1 MNDSNMTD
9 DEANIADGTGVPSL
23 LDVNQD
29 GEVDFDDVKVVV
41 LRYEWILL
49 SGILLIVVP
58 LIDLFYYPIPD
69 TVYWM
74 LAGICLSVEAIIELY
89 LDRKR
94 RNW

>member
-1 MNDSNMTD
+1 MNDSSMS
-9 DEANIADGTGVPSL
+9 DEESNSSL

-29 GEVDFDDVKVVV
+29 GEVDLDDVKVVV

-74 LAGICLSVEAIIELY
+74 LAGICLSVEAVIELY

>member
-1 MNDSNMTD
+1 MNDTTIED
-9 DEANIADGTGVPSL
+9 DEANTSL

-29 GEVDFDDVKVVV
+29 GEIDLKDVKIVI

-49 SGILLIVVP
+49 SGLLLILVP
-58 LIDLFYYPIPD
+58 IIDMTGYYPIPD

-74 LAGICLSVEAIIELY
+74 LAGICLSIEAIIELY
-89 LDRKR
+89 LDRRR

>member
-1 MNDSNMTD
+1 MNDSSMS
-9 DEANIADGTGVPSL
+9 DEASNSSL

-58 LIDLFYYPIPD
+58 LLDLFYYPIPD

-74 LAGICLSVEAIIELY
+74 LAGICLSVEAVIELY

>member
-1 MNDSNMTD
+1 MNDSSITD
-9 DEANIADGTGVPSL
+9 EEVNSSI
-23 LDVNQD
+23 LDVNND
-29 GEVDFDDVKVVV
+29 GEVDLDDVKVVV

-49 SGILLIVVP
+49 SGILLIIVP

>member
-1 MNDSNMTD
+1 MNDSSMS
-9 DEANIADGTGVPSL
+9 DEESNSSL

-41 LRYEWILL
+41 LRYELILL

-74 LAGICLSVEAIIELY
+74 LAGICLSVEAVIELY

>member
-1 MNDSNMTD
+1 MNDSSITD
-9 DEANIADGTGVPSL
+9 EEVNSSI
-23 LDVNQD
+23 LDVNND

-49 SGILLIVVP
+49 SGILLIIVP

>member
-1 MNDSNMTD
+1 MNDSSMS
-9 DEANIADGTGVPSL
+9 DEESNSSL

-74 LAGICLSVEAIIELY
+74 LAGICLSVEAVIELY

>member
-1 MNDSNMTD
+1 MNDSSMS
-9 DEANIADGTGVPSL
+9 DEESNSSL

-41 LRYEWILL
+41 LRYEWVLL

-74 LAGICLSVEAIIELY
+74 LAGICLSVEAVIELY

>member
-1 MNDSNMTD
+1 MNDSTIED
-9 DEANIADGTGVPSL
+9 DEANSSI

-29 GEVDFDDVKVVV
+29 GEVDFDDVKIVV

-49 SGILLIVVP
+49 SGILLILVP
-58 LIDLFYYPIPD
+58 IVDMSGYYPIPD

-74 LAGICLSVEAIIELY
+74 LAGICLSVEAVIELY